1 VIVGHLETCD
11 PLRDR
16 SEILCLSRMAL
27 ISALKLSATKLT
39 HATVDGNIKPEWG
52 NSAVAGTSLFG
63 GKGITRRGMCM
74 SIEMKGW
81 L

>member
-16 SEILCLSRMAL
+16 GEILCLSRMAL
-27 ISALKLSATKLT
+27 ISALKLSATKST

-63 GKGITRRGMCM
+63 VSTRRGMCM
-74 SIEMKGW
+74 SIETKGW
-81 L
+81 W